1 MEIQKDKRVLLQDG
15 VGGRVEAWQAD
26 EGQGAQALI
35 LLDDGKR
42 LWVPASAL
50 RAGPEGSYLLP
61 IGRAQ
66 LQAAP
71 VVIPVMAERLDVG
84 RKVTETGTV
93 RLRKVVHEREE
104 LVEEPV
110 RRETVTVE
118 RVPVNRVVDGPVEA
132 RQEGDTLILPVLE
145 EVLVVER
152 RLVLKEEVRVVRSRV
167 IEPAAQRVTLRREEI
182 VVERDG
188 DADAGRPSL
197 PH

>member
-1 MEIQKDKRVLLQDG
+1 MQIQKDKRVLLQDG

-26 EGQGAQALI
+26 QGNGAQALI

-50 RAGPEGSYLLP
+50 SAGPDDSYLLP
-61 IGRAQ
+61 IGQAQ
-66 LQAAP
+66 LQAAS

-84 RKVTETGTV
+84 RRVTETGTV

-110 RRETVTVE
+110 TRETVTVE
-118 RVPVNRVVDGPVEA
+118 RVPVNRVVDGPVA
-132 RQEGDTLILPVLE
+132 PRQEGDTLILPVLE

-152 RLVLKEEVRVVRSRV
+152 RLVLKEEVRVVRTRV
-167 IEPAAQRVTLRREEI
+167 TEPTSQRVTLRSEEI
-182 VVERDG
+182 VVERDA
-188 DADAGRPSL
+188 DADAGRPSR